1 MRAEKKNKK
10 TTTFLAKESY
20 PWFYLQVYSGNAAK
34 YNLKTTRLCFLMFFL
49 SWEFP
54 AIFLLKQPNIVTFVL
69 IAFISSRILFISGLG
84 VFPTCK
90 EETMSY
96 PKSSAYQLSFFWYS
110 SNVHPD
116 INQLL
121 NYKASAKPITPTR

>member
-1 MRAEKKNKK
+1 MRVGKKQL
-10 TTTFLAKESY
+10 FLLRKVTLDFIHKYTLTLLHSSIWKLQSHAS
-20 PWFYLQVYSGNAAK
+20 WFFS
-34 YNLKTTRLCFLMFFL
+34 

-54 AIFLLKQPNIVTFVL
+54 AIFLLKQSNIVTFVL

-96 PKSSAYQLSFFWYS
+96 PKSSAYHFSSFWYS
-110 SNVHPD
+110 LHVHPNT
-116 INQLL
+116 NQLL
-121 NYKASAKPITPTR
+121 NYNASTKAITPTR